1 MEIIV
6 VFFDFS
12 SFLLEYFCNFEAKIL
27 QYGIYFF

>member
-6 VFFDFS
+6 VFLIFLL
-12 SFLLEYFCNFEAKIL
+12 FLLEYFCNFEAKIL